1 MARLL
6 DRLCFFA
13 KRDDEIV
20 HQEAV
25 GAGDL
30 FVGAYGL
37 GKSAQNEKPV
47 GGKFAR
53 IFSRRIVARR
63 QGVGQH
69 FDEARQRLC
78 FESAQGFL
86 LAGRDKAGNWNHA
99 LLCLGD
105 DFIYGFGVFFEGF
118 LASEAHWEKHGRGN
132 EREIANGIPCAIL
145 RENRVANI
153 GAAQEAIGIAR
164 LPKRAGGIELDVAP
178 EGFELARREGEHEP
192 EAVVPK
198 RRGCRPEPRHG
209 GIDFGRGCR
218 PELRNGGIDFGRG
231 CRLGE
236 LAEFVDPP
244 HDIKIGGF
252 IVIHDQ
258 DQMHVIRH
266 DDEIGGC
273 HGWVARMGSAPH
285 LGNCLASLRQRNR
298 GIFIDAREN
307 LSPIFGAESEKEEF
321 HASPMEIQFHGD
333 IIADIAMRR
342 GSAPSP
348 GEVGL
353 IWEEATAPSPGEVG
367 DVFHGR
373 VRGGQPRIIER
384 K

>member
-1 MARLL
+1 MARLFESL
-6 DRLCFFA
+6 RVFA

-30 FVGAYGL
+30 VVGAYGL
-37 GKSAQNEKPV
+37 GKSAQDEKPV

-78 FESAQGFL
+78 FEPAQGFL
-86 LAGRDKAGNWNHA
+86 LAGRDEARNRNHA

-118 LASEAHWEKHGRGN
+118 LASEAHREKHGRGN
-132 EREIANGIPCAIL
+132 EREIADGIPCAIL

-164 LPKRAGGIELDVAP
+164 LPKRAGGVELDVAP

-192 EAVVPK
+192 EFLFPK
-198 RRGCRPEPRHG
+198 RRGYRPEPRGSGIDLGRGCRPEPRL
-209 GIDFGRGCR
+209 C
-218 PELRNGGIDFGRG
+218 
-231 CRLGE
+231 E

-266 DDEIGGC
+266 DDEIGGRY
-273 HGWVARMGSAPH
+273 GWIARMRSAPH

-321 HASPMEIQFHGD
+321 HASPMEIHSHGS
-333 IIADIAMRR
+333 IIAKKR
-342 GSAPSP
+342 GYRPEP
-348 GEVGL
+348 
-353 IWEEATAPSPGEVG
+353 W
-367 DVFHGR
+367 
-373 VRGGQPRIIER
+373 RGGASIRWQGSGRQPRFIER
-384 K
+384 R

>member
-6 DRLCFFA
+6 ERLRFFA
-13 KRDDEIV
+13 KRYDEIV

-78 FESAQGFL
+78 FEPAQGFL
-86 LAGRDKAGNWNHA
+86 LSGRDKAGNRNHA

-118 LASEAHWEKHGRGN
+118 LASEAHREKHGRGN
-132 EREIANGIPCAIL
+132 EREIADGIPDATG
-145 RENRVANI
+145 RENRMADV

-164 LPKRAGGIELDVAP
+164 FPKRAGGVELDVAP

-192 EAVVPK
+192 EFLFPR

-209 GIDFGRGCR
+209 GIDFGRGCC
-218 PELRNGGIDFGRG
+218 PS
-231 CRLGE
+231 E

-258 DQMHVIRH
+258 NQMHVIRH
-266 DDEIGGC
+266 DDEIGGR

-321 HASPMEIQFHGD
+321 HASLMEIHSHGS
-333 IIADIAMRR
+333 IIAKKRGCRPEPCNETGLCPEPRR
-342 GSAPSP
+342 G
-348 GEVGL
+348 G
-353 IWEEATAPSPGEVG
+353 I
-367 DVFHGR
+367 DFGR
-373 VRGGQPRIIER
+373 GYRPEQRRGGGCIPLQGSGRPAPYH
-384 K
+384 

>member
-6 DRLCFFA
+6 ERLRFVA
-13 KRDDEIV
+13 KRGDEIV

-78 FESAQGFL
+78 FEPAQGFL
-86 LAGRDKAGNWNHA
+86 LAGRDKAGNRNHA

-118 LASEAHWEKHGRGN
+118 LASEAHREKHGRGN
-132 EREIANGIPCAIL
+132 EREIADGIPCAIM

-153 GAAQEAIGIAR
+153 GAAEEAIGIAR
-164 LPKRAGGIELDVAP
+164 LPKRTGGVELDVAP

-192 EAVVPK
+192 EFLFPR
-198 RRGCRPEPRHG
+198 RRGCRPEPCNETGLRPEPRG
-209 GIDFGRGCR
+209 SGIDLGRGCR
-218 PELRNGGIDFGRG
+218 PEP
-231 CRLGE
+231 CPGE
-236 LAEFVDPP
+236 MAEFVDPP

-266 DDEIGGC
+266 DDEIGGR
-273 HGWVARMGSAPH
+273 HGWVARMGVAPH
-285 LGNCLASLRQRNR
+285 LGNCFASLRQRNR

-321 HASPMEIQFHGD
+321 HASPMEIHSHGG
-333 IIADIAMRR
+333 IIAKRR
-342 GSAPSP
+342 GCRPEP
-348 GEVGL
+348 RNETGL
-353 IWEEATAPSPGEVG
+353 RPEP
-367 DVFHGR
+367 R
-373 VRGGQPRIIER
+373 RGGGGIPWQGSGRPAPFH
-384 K
+384 

>member
-1 MARLL
+1 MARLFESL
-6 DRLCFFA
+6 RVFA

-37 GKSAQNEKPV
+37 GKSTQNEKPV

-78 FESAQGFL
+78 LEPAQGFL
-86 LAGRDKAGNWNHA
+86 LAGRDEAGNRNHA
-99 LLCLGD
+99 LLCLCN

-118 LASEAHWEKHGRGN
+118 LASEAHREKHGRGN
-132 EREIANGIPCAIL
+132 EREIADGIPCAIL

-164 LPKRAGGIELDVAP
+164 LPKRAGGVELDVAP

-198 RRGCRPEPRHG
+198 RRGFRPEPRNG

-218 PELRNGGIDFGRG
+218 PEPWRGGIDFGRG
-231 CRLGE
+231 CCPGE

-258 DQMHVIRH
+258 NQMHVIRH
-266 DDEIGGC
+266 DDEIGGR
-273 HGWVARMGSAPH
+273 HGWVARMGVAPH

-333 IIADIAMRR
+333 IIAKIRGFRPEPRR
-342 GSAPSP
+342 GGESIPWQGSGRPASIPKKNFSPWQGSGRPAP
-348 GEVGL
+348 
-353 IWEEATAPSPGEVG
+353 
-367 DVFHGR
+367 FH
-373 VRGGQPRIIER
+373 
-384 K
+384 